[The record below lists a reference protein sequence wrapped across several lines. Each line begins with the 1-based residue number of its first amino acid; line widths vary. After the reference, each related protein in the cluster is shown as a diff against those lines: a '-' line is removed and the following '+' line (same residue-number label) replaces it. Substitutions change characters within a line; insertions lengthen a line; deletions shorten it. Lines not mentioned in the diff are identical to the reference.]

1 MVAMS
6 ASKAPSTSVERLTR
20 IEEAD
25 LQDLCTATEEAIR
38 DGNGFGWLEPPR
50 RSVLEAYW
58 KGVVLMP
65 ERELFVAW
73 LNGRI
78 VGSVQLA
85 RPSRHN
91 QAQGHIARLTTF
103 FIAPSARGLGL
114 ARTML
119 WQAENQAVEDGFQQL
134 ELDVRKTQ
142 KAAIQLYERHGFIR
156 WGERQAYAI
165 VDGKPV
171 TGYFYSKVLD
181 ARKKKKKDA

>member
-1 MVAMS
+1 MVAVS
-6 ASKAPSTSVERLTR
+6 ADKSASTSVERLTQ
-20 IEEAD
+20 IDEVD
-25 LQDLCTATEEAIR
+25 LQDLCTATVEAIR

-73 LNGRI
+73 LNGRM

-103 FIAPSARGLGL
+103 FIAPGARGHGL
-114 ARTML
+114 AREML
-119 WQAENQAVEDGFQQL
+119 WAAEAVAVEDGYQQL

-156 WGERQAYAI
+156 WGERQAYAMVEGEAI
-165 VDGKPV
+165 

-181 ARKKKKKDA
+181 GRKRKKKDT

>member
-1 MVAMS
+1 MTDL
-6 ASKAPSTSVERLTR
+6 KGHSTSIELLLK
-20 IEEAD
+20 IEEND
-25 LQDLCTATEEAIR
+25 LQDLCTATEDAIR

-73 LNGRI
+73 LDGRM
-78 VGSVQLA
+78 VGSVQLV

-114 ARTML
+114 ARDML
-119 WQAENQAVEDGFQQL
+119 WKAEMAAVEHGYSQL

-142 KAAIQLYERHGFIR
+142 KAAIQLYERHGFVR
-156 WGERQAYAI
+156 WGEREAYAI
-165 VDGKPV
+165 VDEKPV

-181 ARKKKKKDA
+181 RRKKKKNK

>member
-6 ASKAPSTSVERLTR
+6 TAKGPSTSVERLTR
-20 IEEAD
+20 IEETD
-25 LQDLCTATEEAIR
+25 LQDLCTATVEAIH

-73 LNGRI
+73 MNGRI

-85 RPSRHN
+85 RPSKHN
-91 QAQGHIARLTTF
+91 QAQGHIARMSTF
-103 FIAPSARGLGL
+103 FIAPSARGHGL
-114 ARTML
+114 ARALL
-119 WQAENQAVEDGFQQL
+119 WAVEGQAVEDGFRQL

-142 KAAIQLYERHGFIR
+142 KAAIQLYERHGFVR

-165 VDGKPV
+165 VAGKPV
-171 TGYFYSKVLD
+171 TGYFYSKMLD
-181 ARKKKKKDA
+181 RPKKKKKDT

>member
-1 MVAMS
+1 MVTVSNAKS
-6 ASKAPSTSVERLTR
+6 PSTSIERLTR
-20 IEEAD
+20 IEEVD
-25 LQDLCTATEEAIR
+25 LQDLCAATEEAIR

-78 VGSVQLA
+78 VGSVQLS

-103 FIAPSARGLGL
+103 FIAPGARGLGL
-114 ARTML
+114 ARDLL
-119 WQAENQAVEDGFQQL
+119 WQAENTAIEDGFQQL

-142 KAAIQLYERHGFIR
+142 KAAIQLYERQGFVR
-156 WGERQAYAI
+156 WGERPDYAL
-165 VDGKPV
+165 VKGEPV
-171 TGYFYSKVLD
+171 SGYFYSKALEPSKPKKTD
-181 ARKKKKKDA
+181 A